1 MIYHP
6 VREITM
12 PSSLPKPTNTIPPV
26 IRPRTAS
33 SARESR
39 HEAVDDEA
47 RLIMEGE
54 AADLLA
60 LSAKTLR
67 NWRLSGYGPPH
78 LKIGRLVRYRLSDL
92 KAWLATCE
100 RASTSDRGGDHA

>member
-1 MIYHP
+1 
-6 VREITM
+6 M
-12 PSSLPKPTNTIPPV
+12 PSSLPKPTNSIPPV
-26 IRPRTAS
+26 IQPRPAS

-47 RLIMEGE
+47 RLITEGK

-60 LSAKTLR
+60 LSVKTLR
-67 NWRLSGYGPPH
+67 NWRLSGYGPLH
-78 LKIGRLVRYRLSDL
+78 LKIGRLVRYRLGDL

-100 RASTSDRGGDHA
+100 RASTSDRSDGHA